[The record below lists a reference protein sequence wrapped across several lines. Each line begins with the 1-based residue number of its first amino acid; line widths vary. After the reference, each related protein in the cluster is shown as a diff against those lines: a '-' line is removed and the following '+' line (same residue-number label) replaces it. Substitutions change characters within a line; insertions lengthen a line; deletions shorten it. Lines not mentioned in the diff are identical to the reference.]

1 MREALPLLARRLR
14 EPRLERPATL
24 RPISGVTGPVELPIA
39 FQPCAGGIMRV
50 TVDTQ
55 TCDHHG
61 QCMIA
66 CPEVFNLVTPDTLE
80 YVADPDES
88 LRACVEEAEAAC
100 PTLSIMI
107 ED

>member
-1 MREALPLLARRLR
+1 
-14 EPRLERPATL
+14 
-24 RPISGVTGPVELPIA
+24 
-39 FQPCAGGIMRV
+39 MRV

-66 CPEVFNLVTPDTLE
+66 CPEVFNLVAPDRLE
-80 YVADPDES
+80 YVAEPDAG
-88 LRACVEEAEAAC
+88 LRACVEDAEAVC
-100 PTLSIMI
+100 PTMSIMI

>member
-1 MREALPLLARRLR
+1 
-14 EPRLERPATL
+14 
-24 RPISGVTGPVELPIA
+24 
-39 FQPCAGGIMRV
+39 MRV

-66 CPEVFNLVTPDTLE
+66 CPEVFNLAAPDRLE
-80 YVADPDES
+80 YVAEPDDS

-100 PTLSIMI
+100 PTLS
-107 ED
+107 

>member
-1 MREALPLLARRLR
+1 
-14 EPRLERPATL
+14 
-24 RPISGVTGPVELPIA
+24 
-39 FQPCAGGIMRV
+39 MRV
-50 TVDTQ
+50 TVDEQ

-66 CPEVFNLVTPDTLE
+66 CPEVFNLVSPDKLRV
-80 YVADPDES
+80 VARARREP
-88 LRACVEEAEAAC
+88 LRDGVEEAEAAC